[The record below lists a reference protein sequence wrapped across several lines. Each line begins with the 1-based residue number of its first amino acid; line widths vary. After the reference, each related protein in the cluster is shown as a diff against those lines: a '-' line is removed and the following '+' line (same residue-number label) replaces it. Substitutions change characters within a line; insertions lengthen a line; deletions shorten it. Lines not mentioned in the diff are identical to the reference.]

1 MIEQARQ
8 CCLSRAV
15 AVCTVLREP
24 ARYFHFPMLTDEIR
38 LRIMRELQNEP
49 GLSQRDLAKA
59 LGVSLGKT
67 NYCLRALVEK
77 GLVKVENFRKSGNK
91 LAYAYQLTP
100 RGITDKAK
108 MTRRFLRIKQ
118 REFDSLKTE
127 IAELKREV
135 TQIATVNSR
144 STGDS

>member
-1 MIEQARQ
+1 
-8 CCLSRAV
+8 
-15 AVCTVLREP
+15 
-24 ARYFHFPMLTDEIR
+24 MLTDEIR
-38 LRIMRELQNEP
+38 LRILRELENDP

-59 LGVSLGKT
+59 LGVSLGRT

-100 RGITDKAK
+100 RGISDKAK
-108 MTRRFLRIKQ
+108 MTRRLLRIKQ

-135 TQIATVNSR
+135 TQSTSVDSR
-144 STGDS
+144 SVSDS

>member
-1 MIEQARQ
+1 MR
-8 CCLSRAV
+8 
-15 AVCTVLREP
+15 TVLREP
-24 ARYFHFPMLTDEIR
+24 ACNFYFHMLTDEIR
-38 LRIMRELQNEP
+38 LRILRELQNEP
-49 GLSQRDLAKA
+49 GLSQRDLAKV

-67 NYCLRALVEK
+67 NFCLRALVEK
-77 GLVKVENFRKSGNK
+77 GLIKVENFRKSGNK

-100 RGITDKAK
+100 RGISDKAK

-135 TQIATVNSR
+135 TQSSSMNTGSA
-144 STGDS
+144 GDS

>member
-1 MIEQARQ
+1 
-8 CCLSRAV
+8 
-15 AVCTVLREP
+15 
-24 ARYFHFPMLTDEIR
+24 MLTDEIR
-38 LRIMRELQNEP
+38 LRILRELQSEP

-67 NYCLRALVEK
+67 NYCLRALVDK

-100 RGITDKAK
+100 RGISDKAK
-108 MTRRFLRIKQ
+108 MTRRFLYIKQ
-118 REFDSLKTE
+118 REFHSLRSE

-135 TQIATVNSR
+135 TQTSSDHPGSA
-144 STGDS
+144 GDS

>member
-1 MIEQARQ
+1 
-8 CCLSRAV
+8 
-15 AVCTVLREP
+15 
-24 ARYFHFPMLTDEIR
+24 MLTDEIR
-38 LRIMRELQNEP
+38 LQILRQLENDP

-100 RGITDKAK
+100 RGISDKARI
-108 MTRRFLRIKQ
+108 TRKYLQIKLREYKAL
-118 REFDSLKTE
+118 ESE
-127 IAELKREV
+127 IENLRKEV
-135 TQIATVNSR
+135 TEPNSSGR
-144 STGDS
+144 ANESR